1 MNIIKLLKSHRTL
14 KNSKIANNRGMTLI
28 EIMIVIG
35 IIAGISTALITNVMG
50 SRAKAQMSQAK
61 IKMSAIASA
70 LDLYNVD
77 CGEYPED
84 LNDLMEAPSS
94 CNSWGPEAYLKGKN
108 VFKDPWNND
117 YIYERD
123 GGDFELLSLGN
134 DKREG
139 GEGSDADIFY
149 E

>member
-1 MNIIKLLKSHRTL
+1 MKFVNSSLL
-14 KNSKIANNRGMTLI
+14 NSTRVGQRISNNRGMTLI

-50 SRAKAQMSQAK
+50 SRAKAQISQAK

-70 LDLYNVD
+70 LDLYSVD
-77 CGEYPED
+77 CGDYPDD
-84 LNDLMEAPSS
+84 LEGLMEATSS
-94 CNSWGPEAYLKGKN
+94 CDSWGPEPYLKGKK
-108 VFKDPWNND
+108 VFMDPWNNK
-117 YIYERD
+117 YIYEKD
-123 GGDFELLSLGN
+123 GSDFELLSLGE

-139 GEGSDADIFY
+139 GEGADADIFY